1 MQGEATSGLAVK
13 VGQTLEAKRIRVD
26 DMMREW
32 DPNSDGKITKM
43 EFRQNIRK
51 LLSEKP
57 PPAVQIDE
65 LFKSLDSDGSGE
77 LDSNE
82 LKRALKKL
90 QVTAVEAANV
100 ASGAQGRMD
109 LLHQKMKRLQEVLDA
124 TLASEQAC
132 DEMIDMQ
139 GNKSSV
145 GAQVGSIMQKKGL
158 RAADIASKWD
168 ESNDGSIDKAEFR
181 KVGYVTPHLAHRRR
195 PYS

>member
-1 MQGEATSGLAVK
+1 MGPQLRRQNNQGK
-13 VGQTLEAKRIRVD
+13 
-26 DMMREW
+26 
-32 DPNSDGKITKM
+32 
-43 EFRQNIRK
+43 FRQNIRK

-109 LLHQKMKRLQEVLDA
+109 LLHQVKRLQEVLDA

-139 GNKSSV
+139 SNKSSV

-158 RAADIASKWD
+158 RAADIAASGT
-168 ESNDGSIDKAEFR
+168 SPMMGPSTRPSSQGRLRHPSSGS
-181 KVGYVTPHLAHRRR
+181 PPS